1 MRRRWD
7 GACRVSTRVP
17 GSQRPGDLTE
27 WVPSLKNRR
36 TVSDRPSSA
45 AEGRGPVAEP
55 MENLGARLK
64 RARQKSGL
72 ALREVA
78 RQLGVSASF
87 VSQMENG
94 KSTPSVAT
102 LYSMAQLLDVS
113 IDELFSGEPGDMA
126 ADHEQVADGGT
137 TAAAAAGHRAA
148 AGHGAVP
155 ISRSTLG
162 SPADAWPD
170 DEVRSRVSLTRP
182 GERKR
187 LEMDTGVVW
196 EQLATNTGAGL
207 DFMGIFYPPHS
218 TSTNDKRMLQHAGS
232 EFGYLLEG
240 ELEVTV
246 GFDVFTLRAGDSI
259 GFDSSMPHLLTNKSD
274 VPARGVWFVRHPH

>member
-1 MRRRWD
+1 
-7 GACRVSTRVP
+7 
-17 GSQRPGDLTE
+17 
-27 WVPSLKNRR
+27 
-36 TVSDRPSSA
+36 
-45 AEGRGPVAEP
+45 

-64 RARQKSGL
+64 RARQESGM

-113 IDELFSGEPGDMA
+113 IDELFSGEHAEA
-126 ADHEQVADGGT
+126 AREDHGP
-137 TAAAAAGHRAA
+137 R
-148 AGHGAVP
+148 GAVSVIDGAVEP

-162 SPADAWPD
+162 SPADAWPHD
-170 DEVRSRVSLTRP
+170 QVRPRISVTRP

-207 DFMGIFYPPHS
+207 DFMWIFYPPHS

-232 EFGYLLEG
+232 EYGYLLEG

-246 GFDVFTLRAGDSI
+246 GFDVVILRAGDAI
-259 GFDSSMPHLLTNKSD
+259 GFDSSTPHLLTNKTD
-274 VPARGVWFVRHPH
+274 KPARGIWFVRHPHV

>member
-1 MRRRWD
+1 
-7 GACRVSTRVP
+7 
-17 GSQRPGDLTE
+17 
-27 WVPSLKNRR
+27 
-36 TVSDRPSSA
+36 
-45 AEGRGPVAEP
+45 
-55 MENLGARLK
+55 MENLGGRLK

-113 IDELFSGEPGDMA
+113 IDELFSGEHVDAARDHNPAARDSSTMA
-126 ADHEQVADGGT
+126 P
-137 TAAAAAGHRAA
+137 AAAVG
-148 AGHGAVP
+148 GATEL
-155 ISRSTLG
+155 ISRSALG
-162 SPADAWPD
+162 SPADAWPSD
-170 DEVRSRVSLTRP
+170 QVRPRISVTRP

-196 EQLATNTGAGL
+196 EQLATNTGAEL
-207 DFMGIFYPPHS
+207 DFMWIFYPPHS

-246 GFDVFTLRAGDSI
+246 GFEVVQLRAGDAI
-259 GFDSSMPHLLTNKSD
+259 GFDSSTPHLLTNKSD
-274 VPARGVWFVRHPH
+274 RPAMGIWFVRHPHA

>member
-1 MRRRWD
+1 
-7 GACRVSTRVP
+7 
-17 GSQRPGDLTE
+17 
-27 WVPSLKNRR
+27 
-36 TVSDRPSSA
+36 VSDRRGSA
-45 AEGRGPVAEP
+45 TAGRGSAAEP
-55 MENLGARLK
+55 MENLGGRLK

-113 IDELFSGEPGDMA
+113 IDELFSGEHVDAVGDHNPTAHDASTYDSAHNASAHNVSAHGASAVTPGA
-126 ADHEQVADGGT
+126 ADPGGSE
-137 TAAAAAGHRAA
+137 
-148 AGHGAVP
+148 P
-155 ISRSTLG
+155 ISRSALG
-162 SPADAWPD
+162 SPGDAWPHD
-170 DEVRSRVSLTRP
+170 QVRPRISVTRP

-196 EQLATNTGAGL
+196 EQLATNTGAEL
-207 DFMGIFYPPHS
+207 DFMFIFYPPHS

-246 GFDVFTLRAGDSI
+246 GFDVVQLRAGDAI
-259 GFDSSMPHLLTNKSD
+259 GFDSSTPHLLTNKSD
-274 VPARGVWFVRHPH
+274 RPARGIWFVRHPHA